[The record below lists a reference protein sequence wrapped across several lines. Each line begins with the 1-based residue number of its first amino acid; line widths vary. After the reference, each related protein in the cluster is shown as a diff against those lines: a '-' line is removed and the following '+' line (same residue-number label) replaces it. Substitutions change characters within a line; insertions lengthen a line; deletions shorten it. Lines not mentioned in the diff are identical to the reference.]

1 MQLNPCKWDSISPCK
16 ECKKDICS
24 SCHNQEFCDSCIME
38 SEETCFAFCD
48 VTKEPILSTID
59 INFPEQY
66 AVIRCRR
73 ERKKNFD
80 SKYYSGFCKEHCETS
95 ENIQDL
101 YSGLPE
107 YRKKAIHYMISSNTC
122 DFLNAPKF
130 LTLGIPHATRDMF
143 QLINTP
149 MGYMSINPMYF
160 ALFLESFLQEEFL
173 RESIS
178 DAHSK
183 NNVQRFMSDDYIFL
197 ANLCLSDFNVKW
209 LCEKH
214 SETRV
219 LHWNMLY
226 YKISSMFMLCV
237 NPDYLSA
244 IPMFSGD
251 WKEKWYEFGKY
262 RIPNDA
268 VTLALWDDFLYMM
281 SFVVNVVN
289 REIENTNRQG
299 GANKTVEDIFKTY
312 KELSETTVCKLQT
325 ND

>member
-122 DFLNAPKF
+122 DFLNA
-130 LTLGIPHATRDMF
+130 IPPRPARAHGCASAGPAPLPRSARSGTR
-143 QLINTP
+143 
-149 MGYMSINPMYF
+149 
-160 ALFLESFLQEEFL
+160 
-173 RESIS
+173 
-178 DAHSK
+178 
-183 NNVQRFMSDDYIFL
+183 
-197 ANLCLSDFNVKW
+197 
-209 LCEKH
+209 
-214 SETRV
+214 TR
-219 LHWNMLY
+219 
-226 YKISSMFMLCV
+226 
-237 NPDYLSA
+237 A
-244 IPMFSGD
+244 
-251 WKEKWYEFGKY
+251 
-262 RIPNDA
+262 
-268 VTLALWDDFLYMM
+268 
-281 SFVVNVVN
+281 
-289 REIENTNRQG
+289 G
-299 GANKTVEDIFKTY
+299 GAPHRY
-312 KELSETTVCKLQT
+312 WRLLRPRWR
-325 ND
+325 